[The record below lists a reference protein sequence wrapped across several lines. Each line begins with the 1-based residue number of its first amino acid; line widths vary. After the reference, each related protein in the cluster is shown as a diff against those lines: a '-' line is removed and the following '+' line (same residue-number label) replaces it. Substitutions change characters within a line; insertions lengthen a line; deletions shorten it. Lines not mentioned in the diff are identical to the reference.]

1 MPKEKSVGCVLFRFE
16 NNEPKFLLLH
26 YKAGHWGFPKG
37 HVEAGETEK
46 ETLLRELREETS
58 LTDVQIVPGFKQ
70 QTSYFFKGRDGTTFK
85 EVVFYLLESNTG
97 RVRLSHEHTGFQ
109 WLPFEKAVKKL
120 SFKNTKNVLSRARDF
135 LQQRR
140 LQEFSKK

>member
-1 MPKEKSVGCVLFRFE
+1 MPKEKSIGAVVFQKHGKELL
-16 NNEPKFLLLH
+16 FLLLH
-26 YKAGHWGFPKG
+26 YSAGHWGFPKG